1 MRKYGITFY
10 KQANAEYEEQ
20 QNYILKQ
27 ILEITCGYA
36 AFFSEIGQLVS
47 HLDCLVGFAVAAV
60 TAPIPYCKPKIVDKV
75 GTIKLV
81 EARHPCLELLDNI
94 NFIPNSI
101 DFDEVN
107 YCEIF
112 SISPPTKKQGLCWAL
127 DVICVKFT
135 ARYFLFEFWC
145 GIQRTLCL
153 LFTQWNLSI
162 EICVQL

>member
-1 MRKYGITFY
+1 M
-10 KQANAEYEEQ
+10 
-20 QNYILKQ
+20 
-27 ILEITCGYA
+27 
-36 AFFSEIGQLVS
+36 
-47 HLDCLVGFAVAAV
+47 DCLVGFAVAAV

-107 YCEIF
+107 YRKVF
-112 SISPPTKKQGLCWAL
+112 SISPPKKKPGLCWAV

-135 ARYFLFEFWC
+135 ARLIVRQSYCTLLHKSRKEMVPILLNL
-145 GIQRTLCL
+145 GI
-153 LFTQWNLSI
+153 
-162 EICVQL
+162 

>member
-1 MRKYGITFY
+1 M
-10 KQANAEYEEQ
+10 
-20 QNYILKQ
+20 
-27 ILEITCGYA
+27 
-36 AFFSEIGQLVS
+36 
-47 HLDCLVGFAVAAV
+47 DCLVGFAVAAV

-107 YCEIF
+107 YCKIF

-135 ARYFLFEFWC
+135 ARYFYFFYLNFGALRPRYFRSGMLF
-145 GIQRTLCL
+145 QTY
-153 LFTQWNLSI
+153 FTVAYAAVEYFFPLIIFAMKFKLSI
-162 EICVQL
+162 LCVPRTGK

>member
-1 MRKYGITFY
+1 MKFRFTLFNLTYILINTNSFQK
-10 KQANAEYEEQ
+10 ANSKYEEQ

-36 AFFSEIGQLVS
+36 TFFSEIGQLVS

-60 TAPIPYCKPKIVDKV
+60 TAPIPYSKPKIVDTV

-101 DFDEVN
+101 DFNKVNQEVLRL
-107 YCEIF
+107 IWRWR
-112 SISPPTKKQGLCWAL
+112 L
-127 DVICVKFT
+127 
-135 ARYFLFEFWC
+135 
-145 GIQRTLCL
+145 
-153 LFTQWNLSI
+153 
-162 EICVQL
+162 